1 MNSMEYQ
8 TKFEYEDD
16 EKPKIRVKVKTV
28 LGKERTLLLKPNE
41 GIKFIRTI
49 IQREFYITPEQ
60 QCLVCEGVILEDG
73 KTVKDYKMDNG
84 SIINL
89 IVNY

>member
-1 MNSMEYQ
+1 MEYQ

-41 GIKFIRTI
+41 TIKFIRTI

-60 QCLVCEGVILEDG
+60 QCLINEGVILEDG
-73 KTVKDYKMDNG
+73 KTVKDYKMENG
-84 SIINL
+84 SIIYL
-89 IVNY
+89 IVK

>member
-1 MNSMEYQ
+1 MEYQ

-41 GIKFIRTI
+41 TIKFIRTI

-60 QCLVCEGVILEDG
+60 QCLITEGVILEDG
-73 KTVKDYKMDNG
+73 KTVKDYKMENG

-89 IVNY
+89 IVK

>member
-1 MNSMEYQ
+1 MEYQ

-41 GIKFIRTI
+41 TIKFIRTI

-60 QCLVCEGVILEDG
+60 QCLISEGIILEDG
-73 KTVKDYKMDNG
+73 KTVKDYKMENG

-89 IVNY
+89 IVK

>member
-1 MNSMEYQ
+1 MEYQ

-41 GIKFIRTI
+41 SVKFIRTI
-49 IQREFYITPEQ
+49 IQREFYIT
-60 QCLVCEGVILEDG
+60 
-73 KTVKDYKMDNG
+73 
-84 SIINL
+84 
-89 IVNY
+89 

>member
-1 MNSMEYQ
+1 MEYQ

-41 GIKFIRTI
+41 TIKFIRTI
-49 IQREFYITPEQ
+49 IQREFHITPEQ
-60 QCLVCEGVILEDG
+60 QCLISEGIILEDG
-73 KTVKDYKMDNG
+73 KTVKDYKMQNG
-84 SIINL
+84 SIIFL
-89 IVNY
+89 IVK